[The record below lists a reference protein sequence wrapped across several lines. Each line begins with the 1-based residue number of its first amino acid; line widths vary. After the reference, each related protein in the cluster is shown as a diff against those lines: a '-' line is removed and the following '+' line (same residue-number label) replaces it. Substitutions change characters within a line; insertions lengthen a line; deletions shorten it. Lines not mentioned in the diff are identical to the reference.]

1 MKRRI
6 TLACLMCAAV
16 PAWAADVGVGIS
28 AKSNDSTIYV
38 PIDFGN
44 AWRLEPFVN
53 YAKTEQNYGAGIG
66 SVDSRSL
73 RIGTGVFA
81 LQPLGESL
89 QLYFGGR
96 LSYLDVESAQF
107 STIGGSITNK
117 GDGYRIAPTLGFE
130 YSFNK
135 HVSLGGEAEWF
146 YEDVELDNN
155 NDRTS
160 NGTDTRLILRFR
172 F

>member
-1 MKRRI
+1 MKRLV
-6 TLACLMCAAV
+6 TLACLACTA

-53 YAKTEQNYGAGIG
+53 YVQAKQELAAGP
-66 SVDSRSL
+66 SVDSHTL

-96 LSYLDVESAQF
+96 LSYLDVEAEQF
-107 STIGGSITNK
+107 SSITGTVTSK
-117 GDGYRIAPTLGFE
+117 GDGYRVSPTLGFE

-146 YEDVELDNN
+146 YEDVDLDNSSYT
-155 NDRTS
+155 RS
-160 NGTDTRLILRFR
+160 GTDTRLILRFR